1 MFLYVKEM
9 VSLLKLAF
17 MVIFL
22 LSLGGAARADWKQE
36 WETTLA
42 AARKEGKVRVHVPP
56 GTQYLDA
63 IHAFQASYPKIKLV
77 SVPGSGSQH
86 SQRLM
91 AERRAGKYLAD
102 AYIGGAGTGMV
113 LYNAGVF
120 DLLPPALILPEVKDQ
135 SVWFS
140 KKHLYADP
148 KHQHLFIMQ
157 GNVVAQIAANNT
169 KMVNPKDI
177 NTYWDLLNSK
187 WRGKI
192 VAYDPT
198 TRGSLSAWK
207 AVYYNPILGPKFIRR
222 LFSEMNVTIA
232 RDYRII
238 LDWVAKGK
246 YPLWVVPRTTEVK
259 EAMKQ
264 GLPVDIITA
273 PPEEGRMSGGWG
285 QAGLINGAP
294 HPNAAKVF
302 INWLLSK
309 KGQLQWQ
316 KKSDNNSLRMD
327 IAKDMLSDPGYVPEP
342 GGKYLIGNL
351 PQYRDI
357 RALKKLVAE
366 AKRAAGK
373 K

>member
-1 MFLYVKEM
+1 MFLYVKQM
-9 VSLLKLAF
+9 VSLLKLTI

-22 LSLGGAARADWKQE
+22 LSLGEAARADWKQE

-120 DLLPPALILPEVKDQ
+120 DLLPPVLILPEVKDQ
-135 SVWFS
+135 TVWFS

-148 KHQHLFIMQ
+148 KHQHIFIMQ
-157 GNVVAQIAANNT
+157 GNVTAAIAAYNT
-169 KMVNPKDI
+169 KTVNPKDI
-177 NTYWDLLNSK
+177 NSFWDLLKSK

-192 VAYDPT
+192 VAFDPT

-232 RDYRII
+232 RDYRLI
-238 LDWVAKGK
+238 LDWVATGK
-246 YPLWVVPRTTEVK
+246 YPLYIVPRTTEVK

-264 GLPVDIITA
+264 GLPVDIITGPA
-273 PPEEGRMSGGWG
+273 EEGRMSGGWDKW
-285 QAGLINGAP
+285 A
-294 HPNAAKVF
+294 
-302 INWLLSK
+302 LS
-309 KGQLQWQ
+309 
-316 KKSDNNSLRMD
+316 
-327 IAKDMLSDPGYVPEP
+327 
-342 GGKYLIGNL
+342 IGHRT
-351 PQYRDI
+351 PMRP
-357 RALKKLVAE
+357 RFS
-366 AKRAAGK
+366 
-373 K
+373 